1 MEFSEIGKKKVA
13 SHAVLFALNVVA
25 LALATKVAKFNQF
38 FYVADLFPMAIS
50 ILTLV
55 VLFAMLAME
64 FAVARSP
71 LGLPLVETGVLGVLS
86 IFWLAFNAFSTAR
99 WKYVPMQCEAIS
111 LAFSPERAWCRNV
124 HALKAFVW
132 IVFGTCLAITI
143 WTITYTLL
151 QYKKGHKHVLKTP
164 LSQYDPTDPTPF
176 LGMGGKEE
184 VDWFPATSFATSG
197 QPAAASPSTYTGNN
211 GNNYY
216 GGNGASSSTAAYP
229 FASGIGSQNLGANGG
244 AAGVSRSM
252 SGSKYVQY
260 EKENPFERLPPLPTP
275 KSMRKNLEK
284 DATAAW

>member
-1 MEFSEIGKKKVA
+1 MEFSALGKKKVA
-13 SHAVLFALNVVA
+13 SHAVLFAFNGVA

-55 VLFAMLAME
+55 VLFTMLTME
-64 FAVARSP
+64 FALNRSP
-71 LGLPLVETGVLGVLS
+71 LGLPLVEAGILGVLS

-111 LAFSPERAWCRNV
+111 LAYSPERAWCRDV

-132 IVFGTCLAITI
+132 AVFIACLGITV
-143 WTITYTLL
+143 WTITYTLM
-151 QYKKGHKHVLKTP
+151 QYQKGNKHILKMP

-176 LGMGGKEE
+176 LGTDGKED
-184 VDWFPATSFATSG
+184 VDWYPATSFAPSG
-197 QPAAASPSTYTGNN
+197 QPGASASNEN

-216 GGNGASSSTAAYP
+216 ASTSAAAYP
-229 FASGIGSQNLGANGG
+229 FAAGIGSQSLGLNSG
-244 AAGVSRSM
+244 ATGVSRSL

-260 EKENPFERLPPLPTP
+260 EKENPFERLPPMPTP
-275 KSMRKNLEK
+275 KSTRKNLEK